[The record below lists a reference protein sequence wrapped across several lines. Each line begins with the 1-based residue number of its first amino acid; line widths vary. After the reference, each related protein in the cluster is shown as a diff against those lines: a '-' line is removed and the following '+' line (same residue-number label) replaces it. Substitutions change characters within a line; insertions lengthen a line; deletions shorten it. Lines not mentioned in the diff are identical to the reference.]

1 MKNNLTVIFVSY
13 YSEKKLL
20 KYLNQ
25 FNNKFNVII
34 VENSRNF
41 ELKKKLKKFS
51 KTSLILNSNNEGFGC
66 SVNQALK
73 QIKTKYALHIDLDTS
88 FSNASIKKL
97 MKYADSIKDF
107 AILTPK
113 IKNFLYKNNY
123 FIKKNI
129 YPNINQMRFV
139 DGCCLL
145 FNIRQFKKIGFFDK
159 NFFLYYEETDLLKR
173 CVDNS
178 KKILMIDNLFIKH
191 TGRSSSNKKYNREI
205 ELNRNWHYMWSKFY
219 FHKKH
224 YGYFNALAKIHVHLL
239 SAILK
244 IFLYFFLKNDEKRL
258 IYQHRFSGCFN
269 SILLRRA
276 WYRPKII

>member
-1 MKNNLTVIFVSY
+1 MKKDLTIIFVTY

-25 FNNKFNVII
+25 FKNIFNVIVI
-34 VENSRNF
+34 ENSQN
-41 ELKKKLKKFS
+41 LKLKEKLKKFS
-51 KTSLILNSNNEGFGC
+51 KTLLILNSKNEGFGC

-73 QIKTKYALHIDLDTS
+73 KVKTKYALHIDLDTS
-88 FSNASIKKL
+88 FSNSSIKKL
-97 MKYADSIKDF
+97 IKYANDINDF

-113 IKNFLYKNNY
+113 IKNFFYRNNH

-129 YPNINQMRFV
+129 YSNVNQMKFI

-191 TGRSSSNKKYNREI
+191 IGRSSANKKYNREI

-219 FHKKH
+219 FYKKH
-224 YGYFNALAKIHVHLL
+224 YGYFNAFFRIHAHLF

-244 IFLYFFLKNDEKRL
+244 IFLYFFIQKNEKRL
-258 IYQHRFSGCFN
+258 IYQHRLSGCIN

-276 WYRPKII
+276 WYRPKIT